1 MIERWERFD
10 TRFEKSINELLIP
23 GEALLVYRTS
33 AVRQD
38 AWPSDREAVRG
49 GAELL
54 QDGDVFA
61 PAVIRIGARLA
72 VFAVVRLPRNLGEAI
87 PDRLAASV
95 FFGGPFNLIRRGAK
109 APREALWESLGECR
123 LVNHLLPPT

>member
-1 MIERWERFD
+1 MIERWERFNA
-10 TRFEKSINELLIP
+10 RLKKSVNELLIP
-23 GEALLVYRTS
+23 GETLLVHRTS
-33 AVRQD
+33 SVRKNS
-38 AWPSDREAVRG
+38 WPSDGEAVRRST
-49 GAELL
+49 ELL

-95 FFGGPFNLIRRGAK
+95 FFGGPFNLIRRGAE